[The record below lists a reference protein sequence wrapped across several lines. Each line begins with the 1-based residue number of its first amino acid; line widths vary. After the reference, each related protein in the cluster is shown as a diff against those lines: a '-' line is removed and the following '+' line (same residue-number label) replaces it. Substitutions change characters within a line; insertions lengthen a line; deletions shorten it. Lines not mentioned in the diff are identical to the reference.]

1 MRSTSRF
8 ILYYSTG
15 LALATMLLTSQT
27 AFSQNTSFGLHITT
41 VMAEAKIPSVAIA
54 SIKGGRIVQISA
66 FGEQSPGIAA
76 TESSTYNI
84 ASLTK
89 PLTAEVVLRLASKK
103 MLGLDEP
110 MFYHWTDPDVSSDVR
125 SQALTA
131 RFALSHQAGL
141 PNWRDSKTG
150 MKFIFDP
157 GTQWG
162 YSGEGYQYVLRFSE
176 KKTGKSFDILAR
188 SQLFE
193 PGGMTHTTFT
203 DQPWLRERIALPSD
217 ALGKYMKPHIA
228 ERPNAADLV
237 YATAADYA
245 SFMIEVIQD
254 KGLSSEVASERRRI
268 QVDLRNLRCAGDK
281 AATCPERIGFGLGWE
296 ILDFA
301 GDIIFMHTGKD
312 DGVFTFAYL
321 SKSTQ
326 DGVVI
331 LTNGDSGH
339 EAVLPVLEKL
349 GANPRFLAYL
359 QAQVH

>member
-1 MRSTSRF
+1 MRSLSRSV
-8 ILYYSTG
+8 LYYG
-15 LALATMLLTSQT
+15 AELALATVLLTSQT
-27 AFSQNTSFGLHITT
+27 AFSQNTTLESDIAT

-54 SIKGGRIVQISA
+54 GIKSGRIVQMAA
-66 FGEQSPGIAA
+66 FGEQSPGISA
-76 TESSTYNI
+76 TKSTVYNI

-89 PLTAEVVLRLASKK
+89 PLTAEVVLRLASKN

-110 MFYHWTDPDVSSDVR
+110 MFYHWIDPDVGSDVR
-125 SQALTA
+125 HQALTA
-131 RFALSHQAGL
+131 RFALSHQTGF

-176 KKTGKSFDILAR
+176 KKTGKTFDILAH

-193 PGGMTHTTFT
+193 RSGMLHTTFT
-203 DQPWLRERIALPSD
+203 DQPWLRERMALPSD
-217 ALGKYMKPHIA
+217 ALGKYITPHIT

-237 YATAADYA
+237 YTTVADYA
-245 SFMIEVIQD
+245 SFMIEVMQD
-254 KGLSSEVASERRRI
+254 NGLSSEIARERRRI
-268 QVDLRNLRCAGDK
+268 QVDLRTLRCAGEK

-331 LTNGDSGH
+331 LTNGDNGH
-339 EAVLPVLEKL
+339 KAVLPVLEKL
-349 GANPRFLAYL
+349 GANPRYLAYL